1 MMPGSLALRSVSRP
15 VGGHVDAFGD
25 ADPNE
30 PVRISVPVTAHV
42 SFAELLT
49 LLVTTPGV
57 CLEYADLVRDDV
69 VRDSVRFALIT
80 TDLLSLDQRSER
92 VMAVYR
98 GDAPG
103 SHALPPFEYLRC
115 VGSAITRVFGLEA
128 AL

>member
-1 MMPGSLALRSVSRP
+1 MMPVSLALRLAGRP
-15 VGGHVDAFGD
+15 VGGHVDAFG
-25 ADPNE
+25 APDPNE

-57 CLEYADLVRDDV
+57 CLDYADLVKDDV

-115 VGSAITRVFGLEA
+115 VGSAITRVFGVEA

>member
-15 VGGHVDAFGD
+15 VGSHVDTFGD

-30 PVRISVPVTAHV
+30 PVRISVPITAHV

-57 CLEYADLVRDDV
+57 CLTYADLVRDDV
-69 VRDSVRFALIT
+69 VRDSVRFALIS
-80 TDLLSLDQRSER
+80 TDLLSLDQRSEH
-92 VMAVYR
+92 VMAVYQ
-98 GDAPG
+98 GKVPG
-103 SHALPPFEYLRC
+103 SRALSFEYLQSL
-115 VGSAITRVFGLEA
+115 GSAITRAFGLEA

>member
-15 VGGHVDAFGD
+15 VGSHVDTFGD

-57 CLEYADLVRDDV
+57 CLTYADLVRDDV
-69 VRDSVRFALIT
+69 VRDSVRFALIS
-80 TDLLSLDQRSER
+80 TDLLSLDQRSEH
-92 VMAVYR
+92 VMAVYQ
-98 GDAPG
+98 GKVPG
-103 SHALPPFEYLRC
+103 TRALSFEYLRC
-115 VGSAITRVFGLEA
+115 LASAITRVFGLEA
-128 AL
+128 L